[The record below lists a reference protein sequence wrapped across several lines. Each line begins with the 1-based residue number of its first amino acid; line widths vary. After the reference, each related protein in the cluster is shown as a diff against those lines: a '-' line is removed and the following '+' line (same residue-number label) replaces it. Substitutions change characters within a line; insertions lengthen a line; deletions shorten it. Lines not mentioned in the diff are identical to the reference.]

1 MHKVLWFAGCAL
13 SLGLGLNVASAN
25 VVTVNLTGHVTSV
38 NDPSSPITVGEPVT
52 ASYSYDTSTA
62 IQTYALCTPF
72 LSMSVSVGGLTVQMQ
87 NNNNCMYLISIYSGS
102 NFGQLVYDM
111 FTPGQIGPAIS
122 VRFYDLSGHWPASSA
137 LPTNAPP
144 MSEAHGDISV
154 TPPNSSSFNVF
165 NVQVDSATLAP

>member
-1 MHKVLWFAGCAL
+1 MQKVFWFAGCAL
-13 SLGLGLNVASAN
+13 SLGLGLKVAAAN
-25 VVTVNLTGHVTSV
+25 VVTVNLTGHVTTV

-62 IQTYALCTPF
+62 VQTYALCTPF

-87 NNNNCMYLISIYSGS
+87 NNNNCMYLISIYSGP

-111 FTPGQIGPAIS
+111 FTPGQVGPAIS
-122 VRFYDLSGHWPASSA
+122 VRFYDLTGRWPASLA

-144 MSEAHGDISV
+144 LPEAHGDMSV
-154 TPPNSSSFNVF
+154 TPPNSSSFNV
-165 NVQVDSATLAP
+165 QVDSATLVP